1 MKELIKKAGLA
12 PAILKDPGK
21 RAQAVNE
28 YNAHAGGLR
37 TFMSSGKLAL
47 AKPHPIGADISS
59 ADIKRYLEFSRH
71 GKQIMIVFAAG
82 RATRMKLPSFF
93 DKLGIAGL
101 TPRILTELDRI
112 RGSRDEAL
120 AEEFDHSEHLHRL
133 VDQACVGA
141 YSDPSDLS
149 FLQRQ
154 IMQLCYQTEQ
164 LLHNHPNA
172 SFTMLEWFKNAHF
185 AVVAN
190 EENKKALGKQLAAIH
205 FGGLIPE
212 HVYFIVQPEE
222 GGLEITED
230 GSLRDYTETR
240 WPEGHGKPF
249 IDMQSSPLSTFSP
262 DLNGK
267 LSPLG
272 RTLVDELMRQK
283 VERATFAQVNDL
295 HLLEDMAQLS
305 RWVVS
310 DQLIGQGAEM
320 IMEMVANGLKQKGGG
335 IFQGERGNVVMR
347 DTIAMKTKDLE
358 SYSVP
363 DSLSRMFYVLTV
375 KGMSRLTAKALPAY
389 LNERKLSDGRMILTQ
404 EYYSGD
410 ASSALKS
417 QAIQEQGYDLD
428 TFKMQSRIPTALQAM
443 SRQDAQLDFFKSY
456 PR

>member
-1 MKELIKKAGLA
+1 MKHLIDRAGLT
-12 PAILKDPGK
+12 PAILKDSTR
-21 RAQAVNE
+21 RAQAINE
-28 YNAHAGGLR
+28 YNATAGGLR
-37 TFMSSGKLAL
+37 TWMTGGQLAL
-47 AKPHPIGADISS
+47 AKPHEIIPQFSDT
-59 ADIKRYLEFSRH
+59 DIKRYLEFSRQ

-101 TPRILTELDRI
+101 TPRILSELDRI
-112 RGSRDEAL
+112 RGTREEAL

-154 IMQLCYQTEQ
+154 VMQLCYQTEQ
-164 LLHNHPNA
+164 LLRNNPNA

-212 HVYFIVQPEE
+212 HVYFVVQPEE
-222 GGLEITED
+222 GGLEIAED

-249 IDMQSSPLSTFSP
+249 IDMQSSPESTFSP

-272 RTLVDELMRQK
+272 RTLVDELTKRK

-295 HLLEDMAQLS
+295 HLLEDMMQLS
-305 RWVVS
+305 RWLVS
-310 DQLIGQGAEM
+310 DRLISQGAEM
-320 IMEMVANGLKQKGGG
+320 IMEMVANNLKQKGGG
-335 IFQGERGNVVMR
+335 IFEGERGRVVMR

-358 SYSVP
+358 AYSVP

-375 KGMSRLTAKALPAY
+375 KGMSRLTAQTLPAY
-389 LNERKLSDGRMILTQ
+389 LNERKLSDGRTVLTQ

-410 ASSALKS
+410 ASSALNS

-428 TFKMQSRIPTALQAM
+428 TFKMQSRIPTALEAM
-443 SRQDAQLDFFKSY
+443 ARQDAQLDFFKSY